1 MLLVIAGHNGAGKTT
16 CYETR
21 LKPQLEPLLS
31 AHINPDEVEKEMRAA
46 LGPNALTDKEFSLL
60 AQTEAE
66 QMRED
71 LLDGGESFSF
81 ETVGSHISKVEFIQ
95 RARRQ
100 GYVVGLLFV
109 GLESAEKSQERVAAR
124 VSRGG
129 HDVPPAKIVS
139 RYISVIENMAMAVRA
154 ASVALVVDNSRDGD
168 PQQARYLDIA
178 LFVSGELVS
187 TSGDLPE
194 WVEDFIAHEPNV
206 PAQGRTA

>member
-21 LKPQLEPLLS
+21 LKPQLETFFV
-31 AHINPDEVEKEMRAA
+31 AHINPDEVEKEVRAA
-46 LGPNALTDKEFSLL
+46 HALGAMTDEEFSLQ

-66 QMRED
+66 QMRGD
-71 LLDGGESFSF
+71 LLDSGESFSF

-109 GLESAEKSQERVAAR
+109 GLESAEKSQERVTAR

-129 HDVPPAKIVS
+129 HDVPPAKIAS
-139 RYISVIENMAMAVRA
+139 RYMHVIENMALAVRA

-168 PQQARYLDIA
+168 PQQARYLDAA
-178 LFVSGELVS
+178 LFIGGELAK
-187 TSGDLPE
+187 TSDDLPE
-194 WVEDFIAHEPNV
+194 WVEDFIAH
-206 PAQGRTA
+206 